1 MLCSHWTLL
10 IVTVPLMRGE
20 DISLPSFLRDIAKA
34 KYIPELAYY
43 GLHLLCS
50 PFHGTEDKVQVKQ
63 NFTILTAPWKRSA
76 CFFPS
81 PHAIFTCIVSTFD
94 FSFPLCAI
102 FARSELKC
110 WVFFF
115 FHPSPY
121 SLWLLCCCTC
131 VQWIPCSAD
140 SYDKWIENKG
150 ELQCHWVSESQRGE
164 FQVAACAWN
173 VVIPC

>member
-1 MLCSHWTLL
+1 
-10 IVTVPLMRGE
+10 MRGE

-102 FARSELKC
+102 FARSELK
-110 WVFFF
+110 FFF
-115 FHPSPY
+115 FFSTPVLIPFGFFAAALACSESHA
-121 SLWLLCCCTC
+121 LLTLMTNGLKTRES
-131 VQWIPCSAD
+131 CSATG
-140 SYDKWIENKG
+140 SLNLREENSRW
-150 ELQCHWVSESQRGE
+150 LPV
-164 FQVAACAWN
+164 AWN